1 MIMKSSLLKFAAAAV
16 FAIGMIGCSAPADN
30 TNVTSPGGASPAAT
44 KETKAADIKPAA
56 TPAATASADKVGV
69 AECDDFLEKYETCIK
84 SKVPATIAPSLEA
97 SITATRNSWKG
108 IATNPQTKGT
118 LAAACTSMIEA
129 TKKSTASYNC
139 TW

>member
-1 MIMKSSLLKFAAAAV
+1 MIMKSSLLKFAAVAV
-16 FAIGMIGCSAPADN
+16 FVVGMIGCSAPADN
-30 TNVTSPGGASPAAT
+30 TNATSPGGASPAAT

-69 AECDDFLEKYETCIK
+69 AECDEYLEKYEACIK
-84 SKVPATIAPSLEA
+84 SKVPAAVAPSLEA
-97 SITATRNSWKG
+97 SITATRNSWKSV
-108 IATNPQTKGT
+108 AANPQTKGT
-118 LAAACTSMIEA
+118 LAAACTSILES